1 MDAPFSRLPVRLLG
15 IAAMLLSLTC
25 VRAQNTGSPPAADT
39 SAKIPQLI
47 IVGDSTAN
55 SSGAVQGW
63 GTPFAKYFDPAKI
76 QVLNRARGG
85 RSSKTFLLE
94 GLWDNVVSEIQPGDI
109 VLIQFG
115 QNDGSPLND
124 TKARG
129 SLPGLGDETKDVTLP
144 NGIKQTVHTFGWYMR
159 KYIADTQAK
168 GAHPIVLT
176 LTVRNIWPGNTGK
189 VEHGPGN
196 YSLWSAEVAKS
207 QNVPLIDLTSLIA
220 RDYEKM
226 GAKQVKTLFGADTTH
241 TNPAG
246 AEINASFVVAGL
258 KALPGHPVDSYLSPK
273 GKIVPAAPASAVIVP
288 AAHSN
293 ARPAA
298 SAS

>member
-39 SAKIPQLI
+39 PAKIPQLI

-288 AAHSN
+288 AAHPN
-293 ARPAA
+293 AKPAA